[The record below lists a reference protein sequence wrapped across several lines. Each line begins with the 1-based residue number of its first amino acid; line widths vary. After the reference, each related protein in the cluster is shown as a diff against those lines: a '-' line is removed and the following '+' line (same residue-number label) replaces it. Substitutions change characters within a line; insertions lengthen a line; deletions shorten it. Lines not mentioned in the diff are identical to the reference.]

1 MADRKIFAGARLKR
15 ARARLGVSQTQ
26 MAAAL
31 GLSPSYLNLIE
42 RDQRP
47 LTVQVLLKLSSV
59 YGVDGNELT
68 SDESA
73 GLVEALK
80 EIFADPLM
88 AGEIASPAELSE
100 FANAAPNAARATQR
114 LYAAWRESLE
124 RLSDLSH
131 QMTSGGD
138 GVAEIPGRLPGATAA
153 AWFEQAG
160 AWFPEIE
167 SAAEDLSA
175 KLSRR
180 DDPGQA
186 LRAHLR
192 DAFGIDVRVLPRHVM
207 PVEQARYDRHS
218 QRLFLSESVPSQERP
233 FLLARQAALSGFR
246 DLLDR
251 SVAAVGLADAEAARI
266 CRLGF
271 VNRLAAAILAPA
283 GRLAEAAREPG
294 SDVVRLGERFGLRAI
309 RVMMRLAALGAEG
322 RQFPSCFLIVLD
334 TSGGVLLR
342 IPGAG
347 FPFPRFGPFCARLP
361 LFDALPADRPLVA
374 ELVFSDNSAFTTVAL
389 AEEGIYSPELP
400 SPRRLAL
407 LGWRREEAS
416 ALIPALPGAPIRPI
430 GVTCRLCERAECA
443 HRLYPTVTRP
453 AAFQEHVVGP
463 SDYELLS

>member
-1 MADRKIFAGARLKR
+1 MPI
-15 ARARLGVSQTQ
+15 
-26 MAAAL
+26 
-31 GLSPSYLNLIE
+31 
-42 RDQRP
+42 
-47 LTVQVLLKLSSV
+47 
-59 YGVDGNELT
+59 
-68 SDESA
+68 
-73 GLVEALK
+73 
-80 EIFADPLM
+80 PLM

-100 FANAAPNAARATQR
+100 FADAAPNAARATQR

-131 QMTSGGD
+131 RMTSAGD

-175 KLSRR
+175 NFSRR

-192 DAFGIDVRVLPRHVM
+192 DAFGIDVRILPRHVM

-218 QRLFLSESVPSQERP
+218 QRLFLSESVPSPERP

-251 SVAAVGLADAEAARI
+251 SVAAAGLADAEAARI
-266 CRLGF
+266 CRWI
-271 VNRLAAAILAPA
+271 RQPARAAILAPA

-294 SDVVRLGERFGLRAI
+294 SDVVRLGERFGLRPI
-309 RVMMRLAALGAEG
+309 RVMVRLAAPAP
-322 RQFPSCFLIVLD
+322 RAAVSR
-334 TSGGVLLR
+334 LLSDCPR
-342 IPGAG
+342 
-347 FPFPRFGPFCARLP
+347 RFGRRAFAHPGSGIP
-361 LFDALPADRPLVA
+361 LPALRSVLCPAAAFRCAPGRPA
-374 ELVFSDNSAFTTVAL
+374 AGHGARCFRTIPPSPRSQL
-389 AEEGIYSPELP
+389 AEEGISFARAAIAAAVSPP
-400 SPRRLAL
+400 RLAA
-407 LGWRREEAS
+407 RRGERPHSGLA
-416 ALIPALPGAPIRPI
+416 GAPIRPI

>member
-1 MADRKIFAGARLKR
+1 MADRKIFAGARLR
-15 ARARLGVSQTQ
+15 RVRARLGVSQTR
-26 MAAAL
+26 MAAEL

-59 YGVDGNELT
+59 YGVDGNELA
-68 SDESA
+68 SEASA
-73 GLVEALK
+73 GTVAALK
-80 EIFADPLM
+80 EIFSDPLM

-100 FANAAPNAARATQR
+100 FAEAAPNAARATQR

-131 QMTSGGD
+131 RMTSEGED
-138 GVAEIPGRLPGATAA
+138 VAEIPGRLPGATAA

-167 SAAEDLSA
+167 NAAEELSA
-175 KLSRR
+175 RLSRR
-180 DDPGQA
+180 DDPAQA

-192 DAFGIDVRVLPRHVM
+192 DAFGIDVRILPRHAM

-218 QRLFLSESVPSQERP
+218 QRLFLSESIPPRERP

-251 SVAAVGLADAEAARI
+251 MAEAAGLADAEAARI
-266 CRLGF
+266 CRSGF
-271 VNRLAAAILAPA
+271 ANRLAGAILAPA
-283 GRLAEAAREPG
+283 GQLAEAAREPG
-294 SDVVRLGERFGLRAI
+294 SDVTRLGERFGLRPI
-309 RVMMRLAALGAEG
+309 RIMGRLAALGAEG
-322 RQFPSCFLIVLD
+322 RRSPSSFLIVLD
-334 TSGGVLLR
+334 VSGGVLLR
-342 IPGAG
+342 VPGAA

-361 LFDALPADRPLVA
+361 LFDGLSTDRPVTVGLV
-374 ELVFSDNSAFTTVAL
+374 LPDNSAFVAIAV
-389 AEEGIYSPELP
+389 AEEGRYSPDLP
-400 SPRRLAL
+400 SPRRLGL
-407 LGWRREEAS
+407 LGWRRDEAGDFAR
-416 ALIPALPGAPIRPI
+416 ALGAPARPI
-430 GVTCRLCERAECA
+430 GVTCRLCERADCA

-463 SDYELLS
+463 SDHELLS